1 MTLPVVCFSGG
12 KPAASAQEQHC
23 TCKPAA
29 CTCSTAQHS
38 AEQHVTST
46 CLPTPPLRSKSAMLG
61 GKAPLHVLRD
71 GEEPLVLLLATLGA
85 DVNVRDDNG
94 DTPLSCACAHGA
106 WLAVTLCVGATC
118 HSGMVPSLP
127 DADQAWQHDISCN
140 AVQAACAPPPS
151 CTMPWLV
158 PACLSCTPPGSALA
172 PLHCCGMRQLHSQQ
186 PVSSHHNMNS
196 MAG

>member
-140 AVQAACAPPPS
+140 AVQAACAPPP
-151 CTMPWLV
+151 
-158 PACLSCTPPGSALA
+158 
-172 PLHCCGMRQLHSQQ
+172 PLHHALVGASVLILHATRECLGTAALLRHAPST
-186 PVSSHHNMNS
+186 PLPAARLISS
-196 MAG
+196 